1 MRKIRSLKNCIIRI
15 TAQYTDGSPIEPKGI
30 LLKWRNDYGVEM
42 LKCMIVWSW
51 DDVSKDMKE
60 TLWGFIKEHYVF
72 PSEQEKVAKMLC
84 REQYL
89 MHFGGSNMLSTSTL
103 CRGACHR

>member
-15 TAQYTDGSPIEPKGI
+15 TAQYTNGSPIEPKGI

-42 LKCMIVWSW
+42 LKCKIVWSW

-72 PSEQEKVAKMLC
+72 PSEQEKSGKNAMP
-84 REQYL
+84 RTI
-89 MHFGGSNMLSTSTL
+89 SNALRRFKHAINKYSM
-103 CRGACHR
+103 